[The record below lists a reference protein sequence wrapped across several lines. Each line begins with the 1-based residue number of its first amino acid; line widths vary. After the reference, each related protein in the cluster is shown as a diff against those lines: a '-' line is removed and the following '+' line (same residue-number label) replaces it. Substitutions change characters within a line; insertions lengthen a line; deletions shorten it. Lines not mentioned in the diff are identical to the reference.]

1 MLNKELYARDNSGDV
16 VLLKKI
22 STGDT
27 ESLRKL
33 YNLYSDYLFKIVF
46 YILKNEADAEDT
58 LQEIFMQIW
67 EHSEKYDEKLG
78 SPISWIVRVTR
89 NKSIDKLRSK
99 GYRERENQFE
109 IEKFYNLSSDDPSE
123 NPDSVMTI
131 NSTSEQIKSAID
143 TLSDIQKDLLEFA
156 YFRGFSQS
164 ELAEHFE
171 LPLGTVKTCIRSAM
185 IKLRDKLKH
194 LIN

>member
-1 MLNKELYARDNSGDV
+1 
-16 VLLKKI
+16 
-22 STGDT
+22 
-27 ESLRKL
+27 
-33 YNLYSDYLFKIVF
+33 
-46 YILKNEADAEDT
+46 
-58 LQEIFMQIW
+58 MQIW

-99 GYRERENQFE
+99 GYRERENQFD
-109 IEKFYNLSSDDPSE
+109 IDRFYNLSSDEPSE

-143 TLSDIQKDLLEFA
+143 TLSDIQKELLEFT

-171 LPLGTVKTCIRSAM
+171 LPLGTVKTCIRTAM